1 MSDILCHWLNQ
12 EVGLSA
18 HCSRENLTV
27 LFKNGYYF
35 GEILYKYGIVTNY
48 TLLNETK
55 ISIILINKIFSN
67 PDFIFLKLLLS
78 MHKDLEM
85 FSPKNTDNSIIRNY
99 ALLRPLM
106 RQIDVEVSPH
116 MVSEIKRDNL
126 VKLKSLIYNTY
137 VALKRKVGHI

>member
-48 TLLNETK
+48 
-55 ISIILINKIFSN
+55 ILIN
-67 PDFIFLKLLLS
+67 
-78 MHKDLEM
+78 E
-85 FSPKNTDNSIIRNY
+85 T
-99 ALLRPLM
+99 
-106 RQIDVEVSPH
+106 
-116 MVSEIKRDNL
+116 
-126 VKLKSLIYNTY
+126 
-137 VALKRKVGHI
+137 